1 MPPMSIALSLRH
13 ADLHSLEI
21 PLLVLALAAEPKVDG
36 DLTRLDKALDGA
48 LARTLERRD
57 FRGARDETL
66 HLHGVGKGPARIL
79 LVGLGTATDRNG
91 ALKRAAAI
99 AARQAHRMGVGSL
112 AFRATASDAA
122 AVEYIAIGL
131 AAGAWEYIDL
141 KTPPPP
147 EERRPPLRAATI
159 IVGDAKATAAGLES
173 GRAIAAG
180 QGLARRLAM
189 MPG

>member
-1 MPPMSIALSLRH
+1 MQPMSLSLSLRH

-21 PLLVLALAAEPKVDG
+21 PLLVLALASEPRVDAE
-36 DLTRLDKALDGA
+36 LARLDKALDGA

-66 HLHGVGKGPARIL
+66 HLHGIAKGPARIL
-79 LVGLGTATDRNG
+79 LVGLGTASDRNG

-112 AFRATASDAA
+112 AFRAPDSGAA

-131 AAGAWEYIDL
+131 AAGAWEYTEL
-141 KTPPPP
+141 KTPPPAD
-147 EERRPPLRAATI
+147 ERRHPLT
-159 IVGDAKATAAGLES
+159 
-173 GRAIAAG
+173 
-180 QGLARRLAM
+180 
-189 MPG
+189 